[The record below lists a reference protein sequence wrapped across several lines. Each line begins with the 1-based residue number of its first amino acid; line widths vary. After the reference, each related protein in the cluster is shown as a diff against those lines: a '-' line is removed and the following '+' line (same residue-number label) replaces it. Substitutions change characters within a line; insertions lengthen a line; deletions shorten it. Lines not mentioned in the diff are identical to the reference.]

1 MTNRTSRVSVDAIV
15 FTLLVAAYVPLRFII
30 PLPQLVP
37 GQPALTAML
46 LLSVGVYWWL
56 DFVAAGREL
65 PPSWLQRGK
74 WMVVIFA
81 IGLITLAP
89 MLMIV
94 FVRHQSAPYLWAHD
108 GLVQNEIAV
117 RLTLHG
123 QNPYAADFS
132 QTILAQVPFKVGTL
146 TQNPALYHYV
156 YLPFT
161 FLLPLPFQA
170 LAEATLGWFD
180 QRLLFVVL
188 FMFVLA
194 LAASLTPTGSRRLL
208 VTMALGLNPLL
219 VTYLIEGRNDVIIL
233 FWLVLATALLHRGH
247 WRGAVVA
254 MALACVTKHTAWL
267 IVPFFGLY
275 LARIREGRTW
285 RLGQA
290 ALIFG
295 LVVGAILLPW
305 ILWDSRAFFED
316 TFGSILGTALPVYP
330 ISGLGFGGWLV
341 SIGLLPSATADFPF
355 WIVQLIT
362 FVPLLV
368 WLLIRQRR
376 SNQLPTALSGYA
388 LALFVFTFFSR
399 LFNDNYF
406 GFAISLLAVSVF
418 MAGDDE
424 PV

>member
-1 MTNRTSRVSVDAIV
+1 MTNQPARVSLDTIV

-46 LLSVGVYWWL
+46 LLGVGVYWLL
-56 DFVAAGREL
+56 DFAVAGRD
-65 PPSWLQRGK
+65 PVPIWIQRGK
-74 WMVVIFA
+74 WIIVIGA

-132 QTILAQVPFKVGTL
+132 STILAQVPFKVGAL
-146 TQNPALYHYV
+146 MDNPALYHYV

-161 FLLPLPFQA
+161 FLLPLPMQA

-180 QRLLFVVL
+180 QRLLFVGL
-188 FMFVLA
+188 FMAVLA
-194 LAASLTPTGSRRLL
+194 LAASLTPAGPRRLL
-208 VTMALGLNPLL
+208 VTMSLGLNPLL
-219 VTYLIEGRNDVIIL
+219 VTYLIEGRNDVMIL
-233 FWLVLATALLHRGH
+233 FWLVLATALLYRGH
-247 WRGAVVA
+247 WRTSVVA
-254 MALACVTKHTAWL
+254 LALACVTKHTAWL

-275 LARIREGRTW
+275 LARTRAGRAR

-295 LVVGAILLPW
+295 LVTGAVLLPW
-305 ILWDSRAFFED
+305 VLWDSRAFFED
-316 TFGSILGTALPVYP
+316 TVGSILGTALPVYP

-341 SIGLLPSATADFPF
+341 SIGLLTSATADFPF
-355 WIVQLIT
+355 WVVQLVT
-362 FVPLLV
+362 FVPLLG
-368 WLLIRQRR
+368 WLLIRQWR

-406 GFAISLLAVSVF
+406 GFAISLLAVSVL